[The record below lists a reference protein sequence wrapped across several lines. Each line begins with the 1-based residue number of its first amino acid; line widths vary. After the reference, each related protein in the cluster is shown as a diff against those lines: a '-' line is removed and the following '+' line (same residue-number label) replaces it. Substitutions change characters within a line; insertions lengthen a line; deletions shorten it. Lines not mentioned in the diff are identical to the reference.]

1 MPPSPDS
8 SSLRMSVKNN
18 PQGWAIVGL
27 TLLMQTV
34 SSGLGFYNMSVY
46 INRLSAQLAVSSAD
60 TSFAVSL
67 FFVVGGVAGLYVAD
81 LLRVWSVRKVVIAGA
96 LVSGVAV
103 ALVGFADQLW
113 QVYALF
119 TVFGIGNAG
128 ISIVISTTLI
138 TRWFPGPERS
148 MALAVGSTGLSLG
161 GFLITPLTA
170 YVMNGW
176 GFDLTMHWLGVFLVL
191 SVVPIALFL
200 RFPSNEESSTNNAA
214 DTGQLSAQL
223 AASLAAALRSRF
235 YILLAVAYVL
245 IMGSQV
251 GSIAHLYSRVEL
263 LGDFTMAALAVQAL
277 SIASITGRFI
287 GGWLVSWMPIR
298 RFALGNLLLQSFG
311 LLLIALAPNSVMGVV
326 AAGIFG
332 LSVGNLLMTQPLWLA
347 EKYSVDIYPQV
358 FARANAISVLG
369 VAAGPFCM
377 GWIFD
382 YAGSYTFAFI
392 CALGTSLVAFV
403 VVWMASIGPASSPQS

>member
-1 MPPSPDS
+1 
-8 SSLRMSVKNN
+8 MSVKNN
-18 PQGWAIVGL
+18 PHGWAIVGL

-119 TVFGIGNAG
+119 TLFGIGNAG

-200 RFPSNEESSTNNAA
+200 RFPSNEESSAHNAV

-223 AASLAAALRSRF
+223 AVSLAAALRSRF

-298 RFALGNLLLQSFG
+298 RFALGNLLLQSVG
-311 LLLIALAPNSVMGVV
+311 LLLIAFAPNSVMGVV

-347 EKYSVDIYPQV
+347 EMYSVDIYPQV

-392 CALGTSLVAFV
+392 CALATSLVAFV

>member
-200 RFPSNEESSTNNAA
+200 RFPSNEESLANNAA

-223 AASLAAALRSRF
+223 TASLAAALRSRF

-392 CALGTSLVAFV
+392 CALATSLVAFV

>member
-119 TVFGIGNAG
+119 TLFGIGNAG

-298 RFALGNLLLQSFG
+298 RFALGNLLLQSVG

-392 CALGTSLVAFV
+392 CALATSLVAFV

>member
-1 MPPSPDS
+1 MPPSPHS

-18 PQGWAIVGL
+18 PHGWAIVGL

-119 TVFGIGNAG
+119 TLFGIGNAG

-200 RFPSNEESSTNNAA
+200 RFPSNEESSAHNAA

-235 YILLAVAYVL
+235 YILFAVAYVL

-298 RFALGNLLLQSFG
+298 RFALGNLLLQSVG
-311 LLLIALAPNSVMGVV
+311 LLLIAFAPNSVMGVV

-392 CALGTSLVAFV
+392 CALATSLVAFV

>member
-18 PQGWAIVGL
+18 PHGWAIVGL

-46 INRLSAQLAVSSAD
+46 INRLSAQFAVSSAD

-119 TVFGIGNAG
+119 TLFGIGNAG

-138 TRWFPGPERS
+138 TRWFPGSERS

-200 RFPSNEESSTNNAA
+200 RFPSNEESSAHNAA

-298 RFALGNLLLQSFG
+298 RFALGNLLLQSVG
-311 LLLIALAPNSVMGVV
+311 LLLIAFAPNSVMGVV

-392 CALGTSLVAFV
+392 CALATSLVAFV

>member
-119 TVFGIGNAG
+119 TLFGIGNAG

-200 RFPSNEESSTNNAA
+200 RFPSNEESSANNAA

-311 LLLIALAPNSVMGVV
+311 LLLIALAPNSFMGVV

-382 YAGSYTFAFI
+382 YAGSYTFAFV
-392 CALGTSLVAFV
+392 CALATSLVAFV

>member
-1 MPPSPDS
+1 
-8 SSLRMSVKNN
+8 MSVKNN
-18 PQGWAIVGL
+18 PHGWAIVGL

-119 TVFGIGNAG
+119 TLFGIGNAG

-200 RFPSNEESSTNNAA
+200 RFPSNEESSAHNAV

-223 AASLAAALRSRF
+223 AVSLAAALRSRF

-298 RFALGNLLLQSFG
+298 RFALGNLLLQSVG
-311 LLLIALAPNSVMGVV
+311 LLLIAFAPNSLMGVV

-392 CALGTSLVAFV
+392 CALATSLVAFV

>member
-18 PQGWAIVGL
+18 PHGWAIVGL

-119 TVFGIGNAG
+119 TLFGIGNAG

-200 RFPSNEESSTNNAA
+200 RFPSNEESSAHNAV

-298 RFALGNLLLQSFG
+298 RFALGNLLLQSVG
-311 LLLIALAPNSVMGVV
+311 LLLIAFAPNSVMGVV

-392 CALGTSLVAFV
+392 CALATSLVAFV

>member
-18 PQGWAIVGL
+18 PHGWAIVGL

-119 TVFGIGNAG
+119 TLFGIGNAG

-200 RFPSNEESSTNNAA
+200 RFPSNEESSAHNAA

-223 AASLAAALRSRF
+223 AVSLAAALRSRF

-298 RFALGNLLLQSFG
+298 RFALGNLMLQSVG
-311 LLLIALAPNSVMGVV
+311 LLLIAFAPNSVMGVV

-392 CALGTSLVAFV
+392 CALATSLVAFV

>member
-1 MPPSPDS
+1 
-8 SSLRMSVKNN
+8 MSVKNN
-18 PQGWAIVGL
+18 PHGWAIVGL

-119 TVFGIGNAG
+119 TLFGIGNAG

-200 RFPSNEESSTNNAA
+200 RFPSNEESSAHNAA

-298 RFALGNLLLQSFG
+298 RFALGNLLLQSVG
-311 LLLIALAPNSVMGVV
+311 LLLIAFAPNSVMGVV

-392 CALGTSLVAFV
+392 CALATSLVAFV

>member
-18 PQGWAIVGL
+18 PHGWAIVGL

-119 TVFGIGNAG
+119 TLFGIGNAG

-200 RFPSNEESSTNNAA
+200 RFPSNEESSANNAA

-277 SIASITGRFI
+277 SIVSITGRFI

-298 RFALGNLLLQSFG
+298 RFALGNLLLQSVG
-311 LLLIALAPNSVMGVV
+311 LLLIAFAPNSVMGVV

-392 CALGTSLVAFV
+392 CALATSLVAFV